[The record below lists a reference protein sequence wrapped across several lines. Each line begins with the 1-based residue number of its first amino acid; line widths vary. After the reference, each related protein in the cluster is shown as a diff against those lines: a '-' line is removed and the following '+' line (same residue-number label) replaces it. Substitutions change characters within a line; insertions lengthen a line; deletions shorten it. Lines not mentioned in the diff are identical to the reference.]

1 MENKQYRRREGS
13 MDREEKGAGS
23 QRRDDNEGEYKPQE
37 NVSVMR
43 GAKIGQRRETEKE
56 KW

>member
-1 MENKQYRRREGS
+1 